1 MRVIAGEF
9 RGRILDSPSA
19 DTTRP
24 TTDRVR
30 ESLFS
35 SLYSRTG
42 GFDGLSVLD
51 AFAGSGALG
60 IEALSRGAS
69 HAVFFERDPAAVRVL
84 ESNLAALSLA
94 APSRSSSPSRSPAP
108 PRGSSQ
114 NRGSSPNR
122 GSSRPAGS
130 SRARV
135 CELDVFSDAAAAPL
149 AAGAPYDLVL
159 LDPPYATPAADTA
172 ALLAT
177 LAATGSLADGAV
189 ISWEHAAADDP
200 VSLVT
205 DVLRDTALT
214 PDGTRTY
221 GTIAVTYLLRASS

>member
-94 APSRSSSPSRSPAP
+94 APSRSSSQ
-108 PRGSSQ
+108 PRGSFPSCNSSQ
-114 NRGSSPNR
+114 PRN
-122 GSSRPAGS
+122 SSRPAGS

-135 CELDVFSDAAAAPL
+135 CELDVFSAAAAAPL

-177 LAATGSLADGAV
+177 LAATGSLADAAV

-200 VSLVT
+200 AALVA

-214 PDGTRTY
+214 PDGTRAY
-221 GTIAVTYLLRASS
+221 GTIAVTYLLHAAS